1 MYTRAAASDYDDWA
15 TVYGNRGWSSAD
27 LLPLLRKVCDGHGL
41 TRDPKKTI
49 RSESAYESHS
59 SAKHTKSKQE
69 KKRTAIRARLR
80 SHTEGTTRRSARS
93 SLMSV
98 PSTTKAVGTLT
109 MSTDYTRSTNTGSVV
124 HLTSVVHAHRPVM
137 HNLEVAEVCHSSQSS
152 SYFHHLGKPQVDR
165 YQDRNPVGHRPPL
178 HLQSEAPKRPH
189 LEWILR

>member
-41 TRDPKKTI
+41 TRNPKKTI
-49 RSESAYESHS
+49 QSESVNESHS

-69 KKRTAIRARLR
+69 KKRTAIQGHLR
-80 SHTEGTTRRSARS
+80 SHTEGSTRRLVKS
-93 SLMSV
+93 SLMLV

-109 MSTDYTRSTNTGSVV
+109 MSTDYTRSTNMGSVV
-124 HLTSVVHAHRPVM
+124 HLTFVAHAHRPVM
-137 HNLEVAEVCHSSQSS
+137 HNLEVAEVCHSSQS
-152 SYFHHLGKPQVDR
+152 YHFHHLGKPQVDR

-178 HLQSEAPKRPH
+178 HLQSGAPKRPH
-189 LEWILR
+189 LERILR